1 MPKKKSSKKS
11 EKQPKK
17 PVTLKITTERDIA
30 MDFAQ
35 KVYTKFD
42 KLVKAIILFGSSVK
56 KTAVASSDIDIIIVV
71 DDASVKFDDKL
82 IVWYREE
89 LGDIMKTN
97 PYQKDL
103 HINTIKLTTWW
114 QDLSMGDPT
123 IINVIRYGEVLIDFG
138 GFFTPLKIL
147 LQEGKI
153 KPTPESIHAALNRVP
168 YHIIRSKQAEI
179 SGIEGCFWAM
189 VDSAQALLMAIN
201 LTPPSYEH
209 IPALLKENFV
219 NKRLLKQKYVTDFV
233 ELHKLHKS
241 IMHGEVKDIGGNV
254 VDTWQDRAEEFF
266 QVTMKLIKEI
276 V

>member
-1 MPKKKSSKKS
+1 MPKKKSQSKKP
-11 EKQPKK
+11 E
-17 PVTLKITTERDIA
+17 TLKITTDRDIA
-30 MDFAQ
+30 LDFAT
-35 KVYTKFD
+35 KVYQKFD
-42 KLVKAIILFGSSVK
+42 KLIKSVILFGSAAK
-56 KTAVASSDIDIIIVV
+56 RTAKSGSDIDIIILV

-89 LGDIMKTN
+89 LGNIMKSN
-97 PYQKDL
+97 PYQRDL

-114 QDLSMGDPT
+114 QDLSTGDPT

-153 KPTPESIHAALNRVP
+153 RPTPESIHAALNRVP

-189 VDSAQALLMAIN
+189 VDSAQSLLMAIN

-209 IPALLKENFV
+209 IPELLKEHFV
-219 NKRLLKQKYVTDFV
+219 NKGLLKQRYVSDFI
-233 ELHKLHKS
+233 ELYKLHKS
-241 IMHGEVKDIGGNV
+241 IMHGEVKDIGGNIL
-254 VDTWQDRAEEFF
+254 DMWQDRAESFF